1 MLDHPGRNPTADQSD
16 ETTVADLR
24 TALGEHFTQAWAL
37 SRSDPLAA
45 AWIYHYA
52 YHIKVAVQDHRR
64 VWLSSGNW
72 NNSNQPD
79 INPVTTPADADPARN
94 HDRDWHVVI
103 DNPDLA
109 AQLSSPQRMRRHGS
123 ESQDPRRRKRAA
135 HRGSDRNHDLSADSA
150 LLEQPHGVGRLV
162 ERIAPVHARDD
173 LAVFDEAG
181 EPFEVGGALFRHEQH
196 QTLPQEG

>member
-1 MLDHPGRNPTADQSD
+1 MTASRRAALIESLPSGRSGSASTSKVSPQSSTTSPTKS
-16 ETTVADLR
+16 T
-24 TALGEHFTQAWAL
+24 
-37 SRSDPLAA
+37 
-45 AWIYHYA
+45 
-52 YHIKVAVQDHRR
+52 
-64 VWLSSGNW
+64 
-72 NNSNQPD
+72 
-79 INPVTTPADADPARN
+79 
-94 HDRDWHVVI
+94 
-103 DNPDLA
+103 
-109 AQLSSPQRMRRHGS
+109 SSPQRMRRHGS

-162 ERIAPVHARDD
+162 KRIAPVHARDD